1 MTRLSQLISLLHLS
15 DPALPIGGYSHSS
28 GLETYAQEQIVKDA
42 ESAKHYI
49 KSMLRH
55 NILCNDAS
63 FVRLAYQAT
72 KEGDIEELKKLD
84 AECSAL
90 KSPQEIRLASHK
102 LGARLIKIFRAERP
116 FYFAAQYEEFIRQA
130 PRRGHY
136 CLVYGMYGALL
147 EILLE
152 DAVGAF
158 FFNAATSMVTNAV
171 KLIPLGQLD
180 GQHILFELEEMI
192 PDLTRQTIALE
203 RKWVGVCNIGL
214 DIRCMQHERLYSR
227 LYMS

>member
-1 MTRLSQLISLLHLS
+1 MIRLSQLISLLHLS
-15 DPALPIGGYSHSS
+15 DPTLPIGGYSHSS
-28 GLETYAQEQIVKDA
+28 GLETYVQERIVKDA

-49 KSMLRH
+49 KNMLCH
-55 NILCNDAS
+55 NVLYNDAS
-63 FVRLAYQAT
+63 FARWAYQAA

-84 AECSAL
+84 VECSAL
-90 KSPQEIRLASHK
+90 KSPQEIRAASHK

-116 FYFAAQYEEFIRQA
+116 FHFAAQYEEFINQA

-147 EILLE
+147 EISLE
-152 DAVGAF
+152 DAVGSF
-158 FFNAATSMVTNAV
+158 FFNAATSMTTNAV

-180 GQHILFELEEMI
+180 GQHILFELEKMI
-192 PDLTRQTIALE
+192 PDLTQKTIALE
-203 RKWVGVCNIGL
+203 RKFAGLCCIGL